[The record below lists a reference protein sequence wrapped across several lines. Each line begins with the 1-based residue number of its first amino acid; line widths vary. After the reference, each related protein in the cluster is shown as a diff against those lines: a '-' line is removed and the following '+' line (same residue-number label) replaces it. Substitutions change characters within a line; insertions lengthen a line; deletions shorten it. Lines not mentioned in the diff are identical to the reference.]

1 MRKPEKKKKQNIR
14 RTAVLA
20 AALLVLILAAFPMQA
35 FAGPLVIKDS
45 GAEVSG
51 AETDPAA
58 GTEADQEAGADV
70 TSENGGSS
78 SEEAEQTAEYKKY
91 VKYTEV
97 LKYGMVPIMPSEV
110 KDGTYKVEVLSSSPF
125 FKITDATLYVKGDKM
140 TADFVISSLSYAS
153 VFQGTIGG
161 AEAADPSEYI
171 EAVEDDGKSIFTI
184 EVEALNK
191 EIDCAAFSK
200 KKSRWYDR
208 KLLFDA
214 SSLPADALPYELPDY
229 DLIDKAVRKYTAD
242 MKDLEEAMANAPEP
256 EAVDVE
262 YADGEYSIEVGM
274 TGGSGRA
281 AISSPTLM
289 TIRDGKAYA
298 TLLWSSPHYDY
309 MILEDHYYLNETTDG
324 GNSTFEVPI
333 TAMDEGI
340 TVIADTTAMGDPVE
354 IEYVLTFYQESV
366 GRKSDIPQEAAKK
379 VLTVGGAMII
389 LGGILNYFVKK
400 KRNRT

>member
-1 MRKPEKKKKQNIR
+1 MRKPDKEKKPNILR
-14 RTAVLA
+14 PAVFLAIVFMLVLTAV
-20 AALLVLILAAFPMQA
+20 PMQV
-35 FAGPLVIKDS
+35 FADPLIIKDS
-45 GAEVSG
+45 SAEEG
-51 AETDPAA
+51 AA
-58 GTEADQEAGADV
+58 GTDGTGNTENTGGGAEAV
-70 TSENGGSS
+70 ENMDAA
-78 SEEAEQTAEYKKY
+78 SEEARQASEYKNY
-91 VKYTEV
+91 VRYMEV
-97 LKYGMVPIMPSEV
+97 SKYGMVPIYPSEI
-110 KDGTYKVEVLSSSPF
+110 KDGTYPVEVYSSSPF

-140 TADFVISSLSYAS
+140 TADFVISSLSYAR

-161 AEAADPSEYI
+161 AEKADPKEYI

-208 KLLFDA
+208 KLLFNA

-242 MKDLEEAMANAPEP
+242 MKDLEEAMENAPEP
-256 EAVDVE
+256 EAVSVE
-262 YADGEYSIEVGM
+262 YGDGEYSIEVGM

-309 MILEDHYYLNETTDG
+309 MILDGHYYLNETTDG
-324 GNSTFEVPI
+324 GNSTFTIPI

-379 VLTVGGAMII
+379 VLMVGGTMII